1 MIKVKVRYLGFL
13 ADLSNTQEEEIVLE
27 EGLSLRHLLV
37 KVVERHPTLS
47 PLIKSILNESKHL
60 ESFPITIILNSKL
73 LSSNQD
79 LTITLKENDLVV
91 LSYLV
96 AGG

>member
-1 MIKVKVRYLGFL
+1 MRYLGFL